1 MPPTHRTWVAFAAV
15 LLALAAHLAWP
26 PPAAANWL
34 TKIAREAGET
44 GTKVGKLGLGAID
57 NAASHIKALPH
68 VEKGAALAAHAT
80 PEGHWQFV
88 NRSGEV
94 YTAGTPAEMGRFVST
109 LAPEFAK
116 SGEGRLALYL
126 SEDTVFAQ
134 RAALKDLPKDADL
147 HLVFGKDAFP
157 LLRRGDDKLYAEI
170 RPNVIAELAD
180 HNLFAEA
187 AFQLAR
193 PLNKSNIRVLALEPG
208 GPERISSAPR
218 IDPATKSAD
227 IDRIDPAKLASG
239 LLSIRGQTAVV
250 TGRTDGAYLRYN
262 PAVGGEQAIPLKDL
276 AAAAEAADVNLVI
289 LQSSAPRQPGG
300 RNWLWQKVEVAGL
313 DDALKR
319 ATFAD
324 FLDALGANL
333 GELSVTAAPHSSG
346 RIVLRATPTGSSA
359 APVST
364 TIGNWLSEITSNIT
378 GHVVT
383 SAVEVYANDKERQS
397 ELDLRLIPFLPS
409 FVQFA
414 VLTGW
419 IFALLGLAVT
429 RSWWARI
436 WPPEQREDYGGAI
449 GYYAANFVRLLAF
462 VLLFMP
468 LAGLPA
474 FLVSIMLQA
483 WWFLTAPVRFI
494 RWLFSRPR
502 PQAG

>member
-1 MPPTHRTWVAFAAV
+1 MLPMHRIVVAFAAM
-15 LLALAAHLAWP
+15 LLAVAAP
-26 PPAAANWL
+26 PRANANWL
-34 TKIAREAGET
+34 TKIAREAGEA
-44 GTKVGKLGLGAID
+44 GTKVGKLGLGAVD
-57 NAASHIKALPH
+57 NAASHIKTLPH

-109 LAPEFAK
+109 LAPELAK

-134 RAALKDLPKDADL
+134 RALLKDLPKDAEL

-157 LLRRGDDKLYAEI
+157 LLRRGDDKLFAEI
-170 RPNVIAELAD
+170 KPNVIAELSD
-180 HNLFAEA
+180 HKLFAEA

-193 PLNKSNIRVLALEPG
+193 PLNKANIRVLSLEPG

-227 IDRIDPAKLASG
+227 IDRIDPAKLANG
-239 LLSIRGQTAVV
+239 LTSIRGQTAVV
-250 TGRTDGAYLRYN
+250 SGRIDGTYLHFN
-262 PAVGGEQAIPLKDL
+262 PSSGGEQTIALKEL
-276 AAAAEAADVNLVI
+276 ASAAEAADVNLVI
-289 LQSSAPRQPGG
+289 LQSNAPRQPGG
-300 RNWLWQKVEVAGL
+300 RNWLWQRVEVAGL

-333 GELSVTAAPHSSG
+333 GELSVTASPQGAG

-359 APVST
+359 TPVST

-378 GHVVT
+378 GQVVT
-383 SAVEVYANDKERQS
+383 SAVEVYANDKDRQS

-409 FVQFA
+409 HVQVFYIMGLVFA
-414 VLTGW
+414 VLG
-419 IFALLGLAVT
+419 LGVT
-429 RSWWARI
+429 RDWWARI
-436 WPPEQREDYGGAI
+436 WPPEQRADYGNAI
-449 GYYAANFVRLLAF
+449 GYYAAKIVRLLAF
-462 VLLFMP
+462 LLVFMP
-468 LAGLPA
+468 FVGVPA
-474 FLVSIMLQA
+474 FVVSIALQA
-483 WWFLTAPVRFI
+483 WWYLTAPIRFV
-494 RWLFSRPR
+494 RWLTSRPK